1 MAAVGAAGV
10 RDVGSAA
17 GSGLAAAGSGDVA
30 ASEVGAGIKSKIEP
44 EVE

>member
-1 MAAVGAAGV
+1 MVVAVLREADSTV
-10 RDVGSAA
+10 